1 MLEEIDTVRRFSRF
15 YTHRLG
21 ILRRRLYDSPFTL
34 AESRVIYELGTR
46 DGPTAKELGAALGL
60 DAGYLSRV
68 LTRFEQDGLVARR
81 RSRADARSNILE
93 LTSAGRIAF
102 EQLED
107 RSRQEVGDLLRAVPD
122 RDLGRLTQ
130 ALRDVEGILANG
142 PDRKPAVT
150 IRPHRPGDIGWVIE
164 RHGTLYTQEYGWDG
178 SFEALVAEIAAKFLR
193 EQDPACEHA
202 WIAECDGARVGC
214 VFLVRESDGLARLRL
229 LLVEPTAR
237 GLGIGRTLVQQCI
250 ETARQDGYRGI
261 TLWTNANLV
270 AAITLYQSFGFT
282 LTGEAPHH
290 SFGKDLVG
298 QDWTLMF

>member
-34 AESRVIYELGTR
+34 AESRVLYELGTR
-46 DGPTAKELGAALGL
+46 DAPTAKELGGALGL

-68 LTRFEQDGLVARR
+68 LTRFEKDGLLARR
-81 RSRADARSNILE
+81 RSRTDARSNILE

-102 EQLED
+102 EHLED

-142 PDRKPAVT
+142 RDRTPAVT
-150 IRPHRPGDIGWVIE
+150 LRPHRPGDIGWVIE
-164 RHGTLYTQEYGWDG
+164 RHGALYAREYDWDV

-214 VFLVRESDGLARLRL
+214 VFLVRDSDTLARLRL

-237 GLGIGRTLVQQCI
+237 GLGIGRMLVQHCI
-250 ETARQDGYRGI
+250 DAARQDGYRGI

-270 AAITLYQSFGFT
+270 AACELYRSFGFV

-298 QDWTLMF
+298 QDWTLTF